1 MVYWNSENN
10 GIYNYE
16 RLKYPEIF
24 ENEKAD
30 RRKLVEEFIRFIPS
44 NMGEVKN
51 LMDIIDIVNE
61 EIVKLNIFDA
71 NVIDAAEKLSLQ
83 FRKLQ
88 QDIEILELLMNIE
101 KLSGAFSRKDVAM
114 LKSHVVEAEINMQSE
129 DCDGAVYG
137 LEAICE
143 NYEYILKNVIY
154 LPDNV
159 YRYIGHKDR
168 SEFQRKDT
176 ERNSSND
183 NLEKRNYIITMLV
196 ALVASLS
203 VGFAWAKFRK

>member
-1 MVYWNSENN
+1 MVYWNSENK

-44 NMGEVKN
+44 NMGEVKD

-88 QDIEILELLMNIE
+88 QDIEISELLMNIE

-114 LKSHVVEAEINMQSE
+114 LKSRVVEAEINMQSE
-129 DCDGAVYG
+129 DSDGAVYG

-154 LPDNV
+154 LPDNI

-168 SEFQRKDT
+168 SEFQWKAA

-183 NLEKRNYIITMLV
+183 NLDKRNFIIAMHA

-203 VGFAWAKFRK
+203 GGICLGKI

>member
-1 MVYWNSENN
+1 MVYWNNENK

-16 RLKYPEIF
+16 RLKYQEIF
-24 ENEKAD
+24 ENEKVD

-51 LMDIIDIVNE
+51 LMDIVDIVNE
-61 EIVKLNIFDA
+61 EIVKLNISDA
-71 NVIDAAEKLSLQ
+71 NVIDSAEKLSLQ

-88 QDIEILELLMNIE
+88 QDIEISELLMNIE

-114 LKSHVVEAEINMQSE
+114 LKSHVMEAELNMQRG
-129 DCDGAVYG
+129 DIDGTIFS

-168 SEFQRKDT
+168 SALQWNYA
-176 ERNSSND
+176 ERNSLND
-183 NLEKRNYIITMLV
+183 NLDKKNYIIAMIA

-203 VGFAWAKFRK
+203 GGFAWAKFRK

>member
-1 MVYWNSENN
+1 MVYWNNENK
-10 GIYNYE
+10 GICNYE
-16 RLKYPEIF
+16 RLKYQEIF

-51 LMDIIDIVNE
+51 LMDIVDIVNE
-61 EIVKLNIFDA
+61 EIVKLNISDA
-71 NVIDAAEKLSLQ
+71 NVIDSAEKLSLQ

-88 QDIEILELLMNIE
+88 QDIEISELLMNIE

-114 LKSHVVEAEINMQSE
+114 LKSHVMEAELNMQRG
-129 DCDGAVYG
+129 DIDGTIFS

-168 SEFQRKDT
+168 STRQCYECEKEVLVSPDYKK
-176 ERNSSND
+176 NSFINKVIS
-183 NLEKRNYIITMLV
+183 LV
-196 ALVASLS
+196 SSTFV
-203 VGFAWAKFRK
+203 VVDC